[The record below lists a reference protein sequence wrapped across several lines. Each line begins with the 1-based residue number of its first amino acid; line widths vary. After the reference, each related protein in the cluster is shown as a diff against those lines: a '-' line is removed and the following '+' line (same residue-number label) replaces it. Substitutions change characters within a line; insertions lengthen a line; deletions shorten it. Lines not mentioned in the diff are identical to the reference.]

1 MSIDL
6 PKSIFWMLLVL
17 SANTALAQD
26 GDIAALRAEVEELR
40 REYDARIAE
49 LEQRLA
55 VAEQNARQANSQVSQ
70 MAQAPAPAP
79 GAPAPAA
86 RAQSFGGAGD
96 STFNPAIGVIFQG
109 RAWTYGED
117 PEEYAIPGF
126 PLGGESGPAPE
137 GLSLG
142 ETEIDISANVD
153 DKFTA
158 WLTAPIHLEEGEA
171 HLDIEE
177 AWLETLALPAGL
189 SARFGRFFSAI
200 GYLNDKHAH
209 AWDFADQPLPYQALL
224 GNHYIDDGVQ
234 VRWIAP
240 TDVYVEAGAEILR
253 GGRYPTGGADN
264 SGFGAKSLFVN
275 VGGDVGTGHSWLAG
289 LSYLDAGSVD
299 RPSGAED
306 DPLLF
311 TGDSDIAI
319 AEFVWKW
326 APDGN
331 WKLRNFVF
339 QSEILWRNEEGTYTL
354 PGALPL
360 PYDSDQRGWYAQA
373 VYQPMPQWRVGAR
386 VDGLSLDDPGP
397 LFAGTPLAEPA
408 DDPRR
413 YSLMVDWSNS
423 EFSRLRLQYTR
434 DEAGLTDDNQLGLQY
449 ILSIGAHGAHSF

>member
-6 PKSIFWMLLVL
+6 RKSIFGMLLLLLV
-17 SANTALAQD
+17 NTAVAQD
-26 GDIAALRAEVEELR
+26 SDIAALRTDLAELR
-40 REYDARIAE
+40 NEYDARIAE

-55 VAEQNARQANSQVSQ
+55 VAEQNARQANSRVSQ
-70 MAQAPAPAP
+70 IEQSP
-79 GAPAPAA
+79 APAPAA
-86 RAQSFGGAGD
+86 PAPASRASAFGPGD
-96 STFNPAIGVIFQG
+96 NTFNPAIGIIFQG
-109 RAWTYGED
+109 QAWAYDND
-117 PEEYAIPGF
+117 PEAYAIPGF
-126 PLGGESGPAPE
+126 PRGGETGPAPE

-158 WLTAPIHLEEGEA
+158 WLTSAIHLEEGEA
-171 HLDIEE
+171 HLEIEE
-177 AWLETLALPAGL
+177 AWLETLALPAAI
-189 SARFGRFFSAI
+189 SARFGRFFSGI
-200 GYLNDKHAH
+200 GYLNGRHAH

-224 GNHYIDDGVQ
+224 GNQYIDDGVQ

-240 TDVYVEAGAEILR
+240 TEVFVEVGAEVLR
-253 GGRYPTGGADN
+253 GGRYPAGGADD

-289 LSYLDAGSVD
+289 LSYLDTGSVD
-299 RPSGAED
+299 RASGSED

-311 TGDSDIAI
+311 TGDSDVAI

-326 APDGN
+326 APNGN

-339 QSEILWRNEEGTYTL
+339 QSEIVWRNEEGLYTL
-354 PGALPL
+354 PGGAAL

-373 VYQPMPQWRVGAR
+373 IYQWQPQWRVGAR
-386 VDGLSLDDPGP
+386 IDRLSLDDPGG
-397 LFAGTPLAEPA
+397 LFTGTPLAEPA

-434 DEAGLTDDNQLGLQY
+434 DEAGLTDDNQWGLQY